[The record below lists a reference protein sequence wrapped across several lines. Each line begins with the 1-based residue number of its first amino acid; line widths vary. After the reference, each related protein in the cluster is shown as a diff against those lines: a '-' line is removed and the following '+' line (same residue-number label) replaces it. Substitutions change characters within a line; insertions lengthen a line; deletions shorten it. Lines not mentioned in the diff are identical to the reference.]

1 MKLLMVND
9 AVLELHSMEREIP
22 WQQYGIDEV
31 FTAESAA
38 QAREILLTQKI
49 DLLLCDIEM
58 PGEDGISLIRWIREQ
73 KYDIECILLT
83 CHSDFVYARE
93 AISLGC
99 REYIV
104 LPARYE
110 DIGATVERVVGQRR
124 ELQRASELQEYGRN
138 WVQQHQ
144 EELREE
150 QQEKQSEQ
158 QALSPKETVEKCAA
172 YIQEHLGDEDLNV
185 QALGNVFYLN
195 PIYLSRIFKREKG
208 IAINQWITKQRMEL
222 AGRLLKDQNLS
233 ANLVAQHCGYANYPY
248 FSTVFKSYYGCTP
261 SQYAAR
267 EAPDA

>member
-9 AVLELHSMEREIP
+9 AALELHTMEREIP

-31 FTAESAA
+31 FTAESARL
-38 QAREILLTQKI
+38 ARQVLQREQI
-49 DLLLCDIEM
+49 DILLCDIEM
-58 PGEDGISLIRWIREQ
+58 PGEDGISLIRWIRGTG
-73 KYDIECILLT
+73 YDIECILLT

-110 DIGATVERVVGQRR
+110 DIGSTVRRVVSQR
-124 ELQRASELQEYGRN
+124 EDLQRASKLQEYGRN

-150 QQEKQSEQ
+150 QEKRDDQ
-158 QALSPKETVEKCAA
+158 QTRSPKETVEKCAA

-185 QALGNVFYLN
+185 QAISNVFYLN

-222 AGRLLKDQNLS
+222 AGRLLKDPNLT

-261 SQYAAR
+261 SQYAA
-267 EAPDA
+267 ETAAKA

>member
-9 AVLELHSMEREIP
+9 AVLELHTMEKEIP
-22 WQQYGIDEV
+22 WQKYGIDTV
-31 FTAESAA
+31 YTAESAA
-38 QAREILLTQKI
+38 QARDILTSQQI

-58 PGEDGISLIRWIREQ
+58 PGEDGISLIRWIRQQ

-83 CHSDFVYARE
+83 CHSDFAYARE

-110 DIGATVERVVGQRR
+110 DIGSTVERVVGQRR
-124 ELQRASELQEYGRN
+124 ELLRASKLQEYGRN

-144 EELREE
+144 EELRDE
-150 QQEKQSEQ
+150 QKKHDDT
-158 QALSPKETVEKCAA
+158 QAPSPKETVEKCAA

-222 AGRLLKDQNLS
+222 AGRLLKDPSLS

-261 SQYAAR
+261 SQYAAG
-267 EAPDA
+267 EIPQA

>member
-9 AVLELHSMEREIP
+9 AALELHTMEIEIP
-22 WQQYGIDEV
+22 WKNYGIDTV

-38 QAREILLTQKI
+38 QAREILLSQQV
-49 DLLLCDIEM
+49 DLLMCDIEM
-58 PGEDGISLIRWIREQ
+58 PGEDGISLIRWIRQQ

-83 CHSDFVYARE
+83 CHSDFVYAKE

-110 DIGATVERVVGQRR
+110 DIGSTVQRVVGQRR
-124 ELQRASELQEYGRN
+124 ELQHAIELQEYGRN

-144 EELREE
+144 EELQEE
-150 QQEKQSEQ
+150 QKKQNA
-158 QALSPKETVEKCAA
+158 QAISPKETAEKCAA

-185 QALGNVFYLN
+185 QALGSVFYLN

-208 IAINQWITKQRMEL
+208 IAINQWITRQRMEL
-222 AGRLLKDQNLS
+222 AGRLLKDPGLS